1 MTEREVG
8 RVRGGVKERKLT
20 TMGVLAG
27 VSPTLMVGKT
37 KLGERES
44 EGEIKI
50 GVVGFE
56 WVM

>member
-8 RVRGGVKERKLT
+8 RGRGGVKERELT
-20 TMGVLAG
+20 TTRVLAR
-27 VSPTLMVGKT
+27 VSPTSMVGKT
-37 KLGERES
+37 KFGERES